1 MGLVSLLLLGT
12 LGTSIASLALG
23 PNSRMTRP
31 GATVEISASSL
42 SKAAA
47 TVEQL
52 GNLEKAPINVH
63 TGYVGW
69 SDASGA
75 DAKPS
80 SLRALG
86 EAEPVQ
92 SQKARIVGYVVLGML
107 LLSAVAAFFGVLGAC
122 CCGCSGCALATFAIP
137 FGLALIATMLAY
149 YFIVNKDVSAYAK
162 ATYPEIP
169 AEKTVRGG
177 GGGRARR
184 GRRRRRP
191 RPSPAPSPPRP
202 RRSCSTPAGLGTP
215 APPRACSGCSRAS
228 SGAACRPRRAK

>member
-1 MGLVSLLLLGT
+1 MSTRSQFLLGLVSLLLLGS
-12 LGTSIASLALG
+12 LGASIASLALG

-52 GNLEKAPINVH
+52 GNLEKAPINVY

-75 DAKPS
+75 DSKPS

-86 EAEPVQ
+86 EAESVN
-92 SQKARIVGYVVLGML
+92 SQRGRIVGYVVLGML

-137 FGLALIATMLAY
+137 FGLALMGTMLAY
-149 YFIVNKDVSAYAK
+149 YFIVNKDVSNYAK

-169 AEKTVRGG
+169 AEKTVVQYPGWAWYTG
-177 GGGRARR
+177 AASGLLWLL
-184 GRRRRRP
+184 
-191 RPSPAPSPPRP
+191 
-202 RRSCSTPAGLGTP
+202 AGLIGCCMP
-215 APPRACSGCSRAS
+215 AKTR
-228 SGAACRPRRAK
+228 KVTTVV